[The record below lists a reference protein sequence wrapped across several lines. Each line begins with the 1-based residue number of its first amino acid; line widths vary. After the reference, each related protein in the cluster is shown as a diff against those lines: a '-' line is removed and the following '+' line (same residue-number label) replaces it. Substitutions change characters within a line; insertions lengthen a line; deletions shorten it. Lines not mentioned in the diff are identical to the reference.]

1 MENLILSLNVVLPL
15 FLMIV
20 LGYVLKMIRVYDEH
34 TISGM
39 NQLVF
44 KVFLPLLLF
53 INIYQTDVAGVFNL
67 KLMLIAVIGVLGS
80 FLVTWFIIHLIEKDH
95 RKCGVLI
102 QGIFRSNF
110 VIFGIPV
117 TTSLFGAEATGVA
130 SLLVAVVVPLFNMLS
145 VIILEIYRGHQ
156 TNMKKILRGIIANP
170 LIIGSLTG
178 LVFLLLGIKIP
189 LVLEKTIGDLSKV
202 TTPLAL
208 VILGASFTFS
218 SVRGQMKGILI
229 GVVGRL
235 VITPSI
241 CLLVAI
247 IVGVRGIGLAVLM
260 SLFGSPTAVSSFSMA
275 KQMDGDSQLAGH
287 LVVFGSMF
295 SVITMFLWIFIFR
308 QLGYM

>member
-53 INIYQTDVAGVFNL
+53 INIYQTDVAGVFSL
-67 KLMLIAVIGVLGS
+67 KLMMIAVIGVLGS
-80 FLVTWFIIHLIEKDH
+80 FFVTWFIIHFIEKDH

-117 TTSLFGAEATGVA
+117 TTSLFGAEATGIA

-156 TNMKKILRGIIANP
+156 TNMKKILKGIITNP

-178 LVFLLLGIKIP
+178 LLFLLLGIKIP
-189 LVLEKTIGDLSKV
+189 LALEKTIGDLSRV

-218 SVRGQMKGILI
+218 SVRGQVKGILI
-229 GVVGRL
+229 GVFGRL
-235 VITPSI
+235 VIIPMI

-247 IVGVRGIGLAVLM
+247 MLGVRGVELAVLM

-275 KQMDGDSQLAGH
+275 KQMDGDAQLAGH

-295 SVITMFLWIFIFR
+295 SVITMFLWIFIFK